1 MHIYHIYFI
10 RFHVWILVRSFK
22 LLLTL
27 CLPSWIMYASLYSAD
42 RNEIDSFVFY
52 LLGGNLVL

>member
-27 CLPSWIMYASLYSAD
+27 CLPSWIMYVSLYSAD
-42 RNEIDSFVFY
+42 RNEIGSFVFY

>member
-1 MHIYHIYFI
+1 MHIYFI